1 MIPLL
6 LSVAS
11 STAIFVIF
19 KLFQR
24 YNIDTFQAIV
34 VNYFT
39 ATLLGFI
46 LYGHEWQAEAMVDNG
61 WMLYAGICSLLFI
74 SLFLVMGKSSQ
85 VNGVASTS
93 VAVKMSMAVSL
104 IFMVFGYSEDLT
116 WLKLLG
122 ILLAFIGV
130 FLVSAP
136 SKKNPQVGQ
145 ATWML
150 ILLFFGS
157 GMLDFVLNYVQKFEL
172 ASLSPSLFSAIGFG
186 LAGIIGTFILAV
198 KVLRKKTQLAWRNGI
213 AGLVLGIPNYFSI
226 YLLMLSYTTTGWQ
239 DSTVLAITNVSVV
252 LVSALLGFIA
262 FKEKANARKIIG
274 LLAAVLAISTL
285 YIASVY

>member
-6 LSVAS
+6 LSITS

-24 YNIDTFQAIV
+24 YKIDTFQAIV

-39 ATLLGFI
+39 AAILGFV
-46 LYGHEWQAEAMVDNG
+46 LYGHEWKADALIDTG

-74 SLFLVMGKSSQ
+74 SLFLVMGKSAQ

-104 IFMVFGYSEDLT
+104 LFMVFGYSEDLT
-116 WLKLLG
+116 WIKIAG

-136 SKKNPQVGQ
+136 SKKNPQIGQ

-150 ILLFFGS
+150 IVLFFGS

-186 LAGIIGTFILAV
+186 LAGIIGVLILIV
-198 KVLRKKTQLAWRNGI
+198 KIIRKKTQLAWRHI
-213 AGLVLGIPNYFSI
+213 LAGLILGIPNYFSI

-252 LVSALLGFIA
+252 LASAVLGFLA
-262 FKEKANARKIIG
+262 FKEKASSRKIIG
-274 LLAAVLAISTL
+274 LLAAVLAITTL
-285 YIASVY
+285 YIASIY